1 LSCPSQADG
10 GQALMI
16 PLTPFL
22 ISVALMFVIGLAG
35 LMVKRDMVR
44 LLMGVEILFN
54 AANLCFISLST
65 QTVGYIDPFA
75 HSIVMMAIVLD
86 GTVIAVGLAMV
97 MNVYKHYGTIDV
109 RKLRRLKW

>member
-1 LSCPSQADG
+1 LPCSSQADG

-16 PLTPFL
+16 PLIPFL
-22 ISVALMFVIGLAG
+22 VSVALMFVIGLAG
-35 LMVKRDMVR
+35 LIVKRDMVR

-54 AANLCFISLST
+54 AANLFFISLST
-65 QTVGYIDPFA
+65 QSAGYIDPFA

-97 MNVYKHYGTIDV
+97 MNVYKHYGTIDI